1 MGNVV
6 KWEIGS
12 IIKNEDIKNGNKNGG
27 GDISIKDCFFC
38 PNFLQMKPFKKQHC

>member
-27 GDISIKDCFFC
+27 GHKYKRLFF
-38 PNFLQMKPFKKQHC
+38 LS